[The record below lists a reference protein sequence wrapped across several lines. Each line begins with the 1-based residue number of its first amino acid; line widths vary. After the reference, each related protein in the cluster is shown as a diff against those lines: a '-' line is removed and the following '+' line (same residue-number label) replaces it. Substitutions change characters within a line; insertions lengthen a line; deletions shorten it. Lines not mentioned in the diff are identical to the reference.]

1 MMLYLIVAAVIFLS
15 ASVFCYKVGGLTLF
29 NAVISGIVA
38 AAISL
43 LVVSGWSSCISQ
55 VFGGGL

>member
-1 MMLYLIVAAVIFLS
+1 MIVYLIVAAVIFLG
-15 ASVFCYKVGGLTLF
+15 ATIFCYKVGGLTLF
-29 NAVISGIVA
+29 NAVISGVVA

-55 VFGGGL
+55 IFGSGV